1 MKKACLL
8 LAAGL
13 ALTGAITIPGN
24 VDAAGKKIA
33 IIWDSRSD
41 MPNRVTMGFLAR
53 VRTLAPDLEVKQHR
67 QLKDM
72 KEVEQVFRECEV
84 TMDGIVVL
92 RSSGAKFLGTADP
105 KVPCFVGATNNP
117 AELGVIKNLNAPE
130 GNVTGVTYFIP
141 YEKRF
146 QIIMSLFPS
155 TKSVGIL
162 VEKGHPSGPIEAKGT
177 EVQCK
182 RLGIAYNEVMADDL
196 NSLIEGAKKFAGK
209 VDLIIISNNRL
220 VMDNITNLLP
230 ILNQT
235 KTPTFSYAD
244 APVKAG
250 AVAGV
255 AADDI
260 KLGGF
265 LAESVVDVVIKGKPI
280 SLVPVKTDP
289 DPRISINESMMRSL
303 GLKFPDAILKGAEIV
318 R

>member
-1 MKKACLL
+1 MKRAFLF
-8 LAAGL
+8 LAVGVVL
-13 ALTGAITIPGN
+13 AVAILISGN
-24 VDAAGKKIA
+24 ADAAPKKIA
-33 IIWDSRSD
+33 VIWDTKSD
-41 MPNRVTMGFLAR
+41 MVNQVVMGFLAK
-53 VRTLAPDLEVKQHR
+53 VRTLAPDMEIKQYR

-72 KEVEQVFRECEV
+72 KEVEQVFRECENI
-84 TMDGIVVL
+84 MDGIVVL
-92 RSSGAKFLGTADP
+92 RSSGAKFLGTVNP
-105 KVPCFVGATNNP
+105 KVPCFMGATNDP
-117 AELGVIKNLNAPE
+117 TELGVMKDLNAPA
-130 GNVTGVTYFIP
+130 GKITGVTYFIP

-155 TKSVGIL
+155 IKSVGIL

-177 EVQCK
+177 EEQCK
-182 RLGIAYNEVMADDL
+182 RLGIAYNEVMATDL
-196 NSLIEGAKKFAGK
+196 NSLLEGTKKLIGK

-230 ILNQT
+230 ILNQA
-235 KTPTFSYAD
+235 KTPTFSFAD

-255 AADDI
+255 AADDV
-260 KLGGF
+260 KLGEF
-265 LAESVVDVVIKGKPI
+265 LAESVVDVLINGKQI
-280 SLVPVKTDP
+280 SKVPVRTDP